1 MKSYFEDFQNSS
13 VNIDTTSDPLTMRLF
28 KTKQKYINEGLIAGS
43 KAYKEV
49 FNQLTHEFKIIQEAM
64 CHSSREKQILI
75 DKLLAI
81 LKDYEQCEHQQG
93 DETDK
98 FIKLCLGCLNVFQ
111 EDIRLI
117 NNTNL
122 LDNSLD
128 NEDLDWR
135 NVRGLIEEN

>member
-1 MKSYFEDFQNSS
+1 MKSYFEDFKNSS

-28 KTKQKYINEGLIAGS
+28 KTKQKYINEGLIAVS
-43 KAYKEV
+43 NAYKEV
-49 FNQLTHEFKIIQEAM
+49 LKRLTHEFKIIQEAM
-64 CHSSREKQILI
+64 CYSSREKQILI

-81 LKDYEQCEHQQG
+81 LKEYEQCEHQQD
-93 DETDK
+93 DETDN
-98 FIKLCLGCLNVFQ
+98 FIKLCLGCLNVFR

-122 LDNSLD
+122 LDNPLD

-135 NVRGLIEEN
+135 NVHGLIEEN